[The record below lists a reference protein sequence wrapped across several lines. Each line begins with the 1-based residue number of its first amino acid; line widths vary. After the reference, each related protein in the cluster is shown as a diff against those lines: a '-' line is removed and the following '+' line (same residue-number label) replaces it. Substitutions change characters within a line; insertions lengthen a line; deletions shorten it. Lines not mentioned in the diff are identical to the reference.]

1 MDWAE
6 VSNRGMEFIKK
17 YRYVLLVLLA
27 GIFLMALPDGE
38 KAQTE
43 TEVPAI
49 ESTAQPTLQDSLA
62 EILSQIEGAGKVRVL
77 LTQAAGEQTIY
88 QTDED
93 ISTSENSSDIRRE
106 TVIITDSGRGE
117 TGLIRQVN
125 PPTYLGAVVLS
136 QGADSAKVRLAI
148 VEAVMSVTA
157 LSSDNITVLK
167 MK

>member
-62 EILSQIEGAGKVRVL
+62 EILRQIEGAGKVRVL

-125 PPTYLGAVVLS
+125 PPTYLGAVVLC